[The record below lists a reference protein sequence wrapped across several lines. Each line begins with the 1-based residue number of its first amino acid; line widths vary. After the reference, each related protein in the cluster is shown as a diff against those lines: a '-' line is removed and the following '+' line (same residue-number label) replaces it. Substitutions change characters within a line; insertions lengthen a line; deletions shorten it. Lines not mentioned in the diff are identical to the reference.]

1 MPAALA
7 PLALPV
13 APGTLSKATNS
24 VIVVDYGPDAD
35 KAALGAAW
43 TAALTAGGYT
53 VGEPHGDDLA
63 KTWDVSKGTMHPW
76 TLIVLTMGGH
86 VRVHL
91 DGAWG
96 A

>member
-1 MPAALA
+1 VGA
-7 PLALPV
+7 
-13 APGTLSKATNS
+13 GTVSKATDS
-24 VIVVDYGPDAD
+24 VLVVGYPADAN

-53 VGEPHGDDLA
+53 VGEPHGSDLA
-63 KTWDVSKGTMHPW
+63 TTWDVSKGTMHPW
-76 TLIVLTMGGH
+76 TLIVVTLGGH
-86 VRVHL
+86 VEVHL